1 MRRAHRRL
9 SSAPLIAVAFGLAL
23 TVTAC
28 TTTTTTTAGTSAG
41 ETGSQTPYN
50 YRSLPQKSLRG
61 ELVVVASPEVR
72 VNGKASRLS
81 AGSRI
86 RNVSNMIVMATTLTN
101 QRLVVNYTQDLTGQ
115 VQDVWI
121 LSPAER
127 SLAWPR
133 TTEEA
138 QRWQFDS
145 GRQTW
150 TPR

>member
-1 MRRAHRRL
+1 MRRASRCL
-9 SSAPLIAVAFGLAL
+9 SPAPLVAVAFGFALAVAGCS
-23 TVTAC
+23 TS
-28 TTTTTTTAGTSAG
+28 TTSGAPANTTAPQA
-41 ETGSQTPYN
+41 PYN

-61 ELVVVASPEVR
+61 ELVVVVAPEVR
-72 VNGKASRLS
+72 INGKPSRLS
-81 AGSRI
+81 AGSRV
-86 RNVSNMIVMATTLTN
+86 RNESNMIVMATTLTN

-121 LSPAER
+121 LSPGER

-133 TTEEA
+133 TAEEA

-145 GRQTW
+145 GRQAW